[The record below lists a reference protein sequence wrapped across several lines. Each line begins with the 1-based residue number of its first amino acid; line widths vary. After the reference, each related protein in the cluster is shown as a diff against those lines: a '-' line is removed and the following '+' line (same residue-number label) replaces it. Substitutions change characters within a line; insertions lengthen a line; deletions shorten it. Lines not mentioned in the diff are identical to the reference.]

1 MPLTLRDATADDQP
15 TIRRIVRAA
24 NINPTGLDW
33 PRFIVAEEGGAI
45 VGVGQVKPHRD
56 GTREVASIAV
66 IPARQG
72 QGVGSAIIEELLR
85 REKGTLHLTCRSRL
99 QGYYERFGFRRL
111 ASREYPPY
119 WARRMR
125 VINALLRPFGIQII
139 VMRRDSQGDGVG
151 GGVGNE

>member
-1 MPLTLRDATADDQP
+1 MAIRDATVDDQA

-33 PRFIVAEEGGAI
+33 PRFVVAEDAGAM

-56 GTREVASIAV
+56 GTRELASIAV

-72 QGVGSAIIEELLR
+72 QGIGTAIIKELLR
-85 REKGTLHLTCRSRL
+85 REKGAVLLTCRSRL

-111 ASREYPPY
+111 EPQDYPPY
-119 WARRMR
+119 FARMLPILNTVGRIFR
-125 VINALLRPFGIQII
+125 VQII
-139 VMRRDSQGDGVG
+139 VMRRLSS
-151 GGVGNE
+151 